1 MKKKIIALFFIKLC
15 INFSVFA
22 KEITIDEI
30 FSKIEKEQNSYIAKL
45 YKTNQESIENKI
57 RENKLGDFNGLE
69 FSSNF
74 SAVEN
79 YSEERLRKYDKTL
92 QNRLSYGNFYLNYNY
107 VENKNNYV
115 SYGIEKN
122 LKNLFYSPYS
132 SQLKINNLNQNLNE
146 IEYLKNMEDRKLRFL
161 EIYQDILNSKDE
173 LNYRKE
179 AKRYYEAELK
189 KVKTA
194 FDLGMEAKISYESA
208 ELELEE
214 INLKIDMLNKKIN
227 SLYEMVKNEY
237 DIDLENLN
245 LLALNYLK
253 TDTRDN
259 ITKYKNLELRE
270 LELNSKI
277 LEERVKYKKYDSF
290 MPDLILGYERIDKVE
305 RYGRTYKGE
314 NVFSAKFSKK
324 LFSSDSEYKNLK
336 LDEENAKD
344 KLVEKRKN
352 LLNERLNLNVEYE
365 NLEKSVN
372 LGKKKLEIAKKRYD
386 IKRKEYELAR
396 ASYLDVIDE
405 YNKYLAQEIETKK
418 VSNELN
424 AFKYKIAI
432 KAKYEVESEENY
444 K

>member
-30 FSKIEKEQNSYIAKL
+30 FLKIEKEQNSYIAKL
-45 YKTNQESIENKI
+45 YITNQESIENKI
-57 RENKLGDFNGLE
+57 RGNKLGDFNGLE

-122 LKNLFYSPYS
+122 LKNLFYSSYS